1 VSALSDVNR
10 RFMARDDSENF
21 RVRPGRSRSG
31 GARVNGR
38 TQPFLKQVQIAV
50 RKAGGDPRRI
60 GSGARS
66 SGAREGG
73 KTGRFNARGRGA
85 KAVASFARQGGNGGW
100 QRDSAGRFRARR
112 VVVKARVVR
121 LNLQRG
127 ARGPKMRATMSRA
140 VDAHLRYLE
149 RDGVTRDGER
159 GKAYSAFENE
169 ADSKVFVER
178 GRVDRHQFR
187 FIVAPEDATEMADLR
202 GFARD
207 LMRQVELDLATK
219 LDWIA
224 VDHHNTGHP
233 HTHIIVRGVLD
244 DGRILNIAGDY
255 IAHGVR
261 HRASELVTRELGHQ
275 SEIELQTKL
284 QNEVEAERVTR
295 LDKLLLTE
303 QQEQG
308 VIDLRPGEGATF
320 LVRENR
326 NLMISR
332 VRHLERYGIA
342 TELEPGR
349 WALSDRAE
357 QVLKDLDHRNEAI
370 NSIHRALTRNGL
382 AEERGV
388 GQFVLHGEGLGEK
401 IVGRVLVKGLAGDE
415 MGERVYLVVDSIDGR
430 IHHIELKDASRIEEV
445 GRDMIVEAAPVVSGP
460 RPADR
465 NIASNAAEDDGLY
478 RPSRH
483 LERIRDSFERQGKD
497 PEAFVRSHVRR
508 LEALRRAG
516 QVERIDADHWK
527 VPKDIVARGQAYDLS
542 HGGDGLRIRVFSAIS
557 LDRQI
562 ASDGATWLD
571 RQIIA
576 EDRSEIRDSG
586 FGREVNKAISRRAQ
600 RLVEMGLAT
609 AKDGKAHVPVHTL
622 ATLERQEV
630 DRVGQQMARDRG
642 LTYMPTN
649 AGEYVSGRLAGAAS
663 LVSGRFA
670 MIDNGLGFQLVPW
683 QPILEKRIGQHISG
697 LQRDDGGIEWTLG
710 RNRGLSL

>member
-1 VSALSDVNR
+1 
-10 RFMARDDSENF
+10 
-21 RVRPGRSRSG
+21 
-31 GARVNGR
+31 
-38 TQPFLKQVQIAV
+38 
-50 RKAGGDPRRI
+50 
-60 GSGARS
+60 
-66 SGAREGG
+66 
-73 KTGRFNARGRGA
+73 
-85 KAVASFARQGGNGGW
+85 
-100 QRDSAGRFRARR
+100 

-121 LNLQRG
+121 LNPQGRN
-127 ARGPKMRATMSRA
+127 ARPPKMRSTVSRA

-149 RDGVTRDGER
+149 RDGVTRDGEQ
-159 GKAYSAFENE
+159 GKAYSAFENQ
-169 ADSKVFVER
+169 ADGKAFVER
-178 GRVDRHQFR
+178 GREDRHQFR

-202 GFARD
+202 GFTRD
-207 LMRQVELDLATK
+207 LMRQMELDLNTR

-233 HTHIIVRGVLD
+233 HTHIMVRGVLD

-284 QNEVEAERVTR
+284 QNEVERLTR
-295 LDKLLLTE
+295 LDKMLLSE

-326 NLMISR
+326 NLMIGR

-349 WALSDRAE
+349 WSLSDRAE

-388 GQFVLHGEGLGEK
+388 GQFALHGEGLGEK
-401 IVGRVLVKGLAGDE
+401 IVGRVLAKGLAGDE

-430 IHHIELKDASRIEEV
+430 VHHMEFKHPSRIEEV
-445 GRDMIVEAAPVVSGP
+445 GRDLIIEAAPIVSGP

-465 NIASNAAEDDGLY
+465 NIAANAADGDGIY

-483 LERIRDSFERQGKD
+483 LERIHDNFERQGKD
-497 PEAFVRSHVRR
+497 PEAFIRSHVRR

-516 QVERIDADHWK
+516 HVDRIDADHWK
-527 VPKDIVARGQAYDLS
+527 VPKDIVERGQVYDLS
-542 HGGDGLRIRVFSAIS
+542 QGGDGLRIRTLSVIG

-586 FGREVNKAISRRAQ
+586 FGREVNKAISRRAR

-609 AKDGKAHVPVHTL
+609 AKDGNVRVPVDTV
-622 ATLERQEV
+622 ATLERREV
-630 DRVGQQMARDRG
+630 ERVGHQMARERG
-642 LTYMPTN
+642 LTYMPAN
-649 AGEYVSGRLAGAAS
+649 AGEYVSGRLAGVAS

-670 MIDNGLGFQLVPW
+670 MIENGLGFQLVPW
-683 QPILEKRIGQHISG
+683 QPLLEKHIGRHITS
-697 LQRDDGGIEWTLG
+697 LQREDGGIEWTLG